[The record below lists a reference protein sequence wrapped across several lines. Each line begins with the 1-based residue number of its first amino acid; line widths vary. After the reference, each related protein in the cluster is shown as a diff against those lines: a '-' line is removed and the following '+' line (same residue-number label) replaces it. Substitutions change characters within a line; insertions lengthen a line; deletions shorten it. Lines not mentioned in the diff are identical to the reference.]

1 MSEQYLTPN
10 WPAPSNVVA
19 MTTLRDTNVAKL
31 NLPSNPVWLKQVH
44 GANVVNAEYL
54 AGLDTIA
61 EADASIAFKN
71 NTICAIR
78 TADCLPLLICDQA
91 GTQVAAIHAGW
102 RGLAAGII
110 EKTCQQLTAPLQ
122 QCLAWLGPAIGAN
135 AFEVGQDVLDG
146 FAVNG
151 WDQVHINAAFKPYRA
166 NKWLGDLNYLAR
178 VTLQQ
183 QGILDSNIYGGE
195 FCTFSDPQRFYSYRR
210 SADTGRM
217 ASLIWLK

>member
-19 MTTLRDTNVAKL
+19 LTTLRDTNFEKIS
-31 NLPSNPVWLKQVH
+31 LPSQPTWIKQVH
-44 GANVVNAEYL
+44 GNTVVNA
-54 AGLDTIA
+54 AQVSDPTT
-61 EADASIAFKN
+61 EADASLTFQP

-110 EKTCQQLTAPLQ
+110 AKTCQQLTAPLQ
-122 QCLAWLGPAIGAN
+122 QCLVWLGPAIGAN
-135 AFEVGQDVLDG
+135 AFEVGQDVLEG
-146 FAVNG
+146 FAAHG
-151 WDQVHINAAFKPYRA
+151 WEQKHISTAFKPYGDK
-166 NKWLGDLNYLAR
+166 KWLGDLNYLAR

-183 QGILDSNIYGGE
+183 QGVLNSNIYGGE
-195 FCTFSDPQRFYSYRR
+195 LCTVSDPQRFYSYRR

-217 ASLIWLK
+217 VSLIWIK